1 MVDRIFMMFEFR
13 AIKLCK
19 QKSKK
24 CYQFFQLQITYYIL
38 AFFVKKPFSGNFF
51 FYLFT
56 YGLARNSNIIN
67 ILSTINISREN
78 YTDLILAEHILMFL
92 FHLVRTMFK
101 KQETNQNLMFFFAFF
116 KSP

>member
-51 FYLFT
+51 SICL
-56 YGLARNSNIIN
+56 LMDW
-67 ILSTINISREN
+67 REIQ
-78 YTDLILAEHILMFL
+78 T
-92 FHLVRTMFK
+92 
-101 KQETNQNLMFFFAFF
+101 
-116 KSP
+116 S